1 MMNFGFKNDGCF
13 TMSAFSTDGRGY
25 SFAES
30 TWITCADKEFYND
43 QALDNDG
50 DSDFMENL

>member
-1 MMNFGFKNDGCF
+1 MNLGFKNDGGF